1 MKQNINN
8 TVRSSELVWWDSLSP
23 IKVAGAK

>member
-8 TVRSSELVWWDSLSP
+8 
-23 IKVAGAK
+23 